1 MPLLIHLKFEKTEI
15 LLGENPA
22 YTLTLENTGPG
33 KLILP
38 SLDKGSGYPWIKVVT
53 LATGT
58 EKVYKPKAV
67 PPFAFRKTALEVGTP
82 KSEFYVLDDTTTLTA
97 PGQYLISAIYE
108 WDNGQSRAESEPVKI
123 TVRQSAIFNLAVDD
137 PTMTIT
143 PAVYVNTA
151 GDKVE
156 LVYGNLNLEPG
167 ADFSQVQVIG
177 KCDASAKPVIGR
189 HMNRK
194 PGAGRYIGWLADGK
208 FSFLHMDEMKGPT
221 GIGSITAKPLSVLTS
236 PIYCAPTDL
245 KSRGSGAAL
254 MLSPDPLG
262 NTILRLVNLTPL
274 DPPGAVEGPSVLSDG
289 PMPQWAGNYF
299 RKDKSKIIAMIRAK
313 GGKVTLHA
321 GLWPE
326 EGKNIDSPNQLASW
340 DGTFVAAGATIDEKD
355 VIRGAVLI
363 WMGPKGEES
372 LEVIQFMIGENFKTE
387 SEPLG
392 ALPWTMQT
400 PIVKSIVRLRSY
412 GTPAMLLRAGTGKWK
427 IFDGLGFEG
436 DVPVPYTSTDQPID
450 LGFIGDKQAVL
461 IMAEMTGKLAIKN
474 LDGSP
479 IPPIER

>member
-1 MPLLIHLKFEKTEI
+1 MPLLISLKFEKTEF
-15 LLGENPA
+15 LLGENPV

-33 KLILP
+33 KLIIP
-38 SLDKGSGYPWIKVVT
+38 SMDSGSGYPWIKVVT
-53 LATGT
+53 LATGA
-58 EKVYKPKAV
+58 EKIYKPTAV
-67 PPFAFRKTALEVGTP
+67 PPFAFRKMALEVGAP
-82 KSEFYVLDDTTTLTA
+82 KSAFFLLHDTATLTA

-108 WDNGQSRAESEPVKI
+108 WDKGQSRSESEPIKI
-123 TVRQSAIFNLAVDD
+123 TVRQSALFSMAVDD

-151 GDKVE
+151 GEKAE
-156 LVYGNLNLEPG
+156 LVYGNLNLAPG
-167 ADFSQVQVIG
+167 ADFTQVQVIG
-177 KCDASAKPVIGR
+177 KCDVSAKPVLGR
-189 HMNRK
+189 HINRK
-194 PGAGRYIGWLADGK
+194 PGAGRYVGWIADGK
-208 FSFLHMDEMKGPT
+208 FSFLHMDEMKGAT
-221 GIGSITAKPLSVLTS
+221 TVGSIAAKPLSVLTS

-262 NTILRLVNLTPL
+262 KTIMRVINLTPL
-274 DPPGAVEGPSVLSDG
+274 DPPGAVEGPSITSDS
-289 PMPQWAGNYF
+289 PMPQWAGNFF
-299 RKDKSKIIAMIRAK
+299 RKDKSKLIVMVRAK
-313 GGKVTLHA
+313 AGKVTLHA

-326 EGKNIDSPNQLASW
+326 EGKSIDSPSEVATW

-355 VIRGAVLI
+355 VIRGSVLI

-372 LEVIQFMIGENFKTE
+372 LEVMQFNIGENFKTE

-392 ALPWTMQT
+392 ALPWAMQT
-400 PIVKSIVRLRSY
+400 PIDKAIVRVRSY

-436 DVPVPYTSTDQPID
+436 EVPVPYTSTDQPID

-461 IMAEMTGKLAIKN
+461 ILAEMTGKLGIKN
-474 LDGSP
+474 LDGTP